1 MLRDS
6 LVFLALTSIT
16 LLLYAVTLFLFRSFE
31 SHRADLAVY
40 WSDRGQD
47 EMSHGHADQ
56 AATSLRNALMYDP
69 DDRRYEMLL
78 AEALAESGKTDQA
91 MNYFLNLWD
100 TQPGDGFI
108 NLELAR
114 LSRKKGLSQPA
125 VNYYHASIFGDWRGD
140 GTARRR
146 DVRLELADYLAS
158 IHDTTAARAELL
170 IAAGNASNKTDVN
183 LVLGAKFA
191 AIGDAADALNS
202 YEKALES
209 SPHEQAALETAGR
222 LSLQL
227 GDYASAQAFLDR
239 VLKEGIKDPGQ
250 KDPVSTMDAEAK
262 RLVELGFSPTL
273 PDHVR
278 AEHLML
284 GKAIAE
290 ARFNSCS
297 AQSGNASQPQAG
309 LLALKPRWNN
319 AEPISLRTL
328 ENDAT
333 LQQSLSALISD
344 TEILTSRA
352 CGAPSGD
359 DAILL
364 TLASRREPNH

>member
-6 LVFLALTSIT
+6 LIFLALTSIT

-31 SHRADLAVY
+31 SHRADLAAY

-47 EMSHGHADQ
+47 EISHGHADQ
-56 AATSLRNALMYDP
+56 AATSLRNALLYAP
-69 DDRRYEMLL
+69 DDRHYEMLL

-100 TQPGDGFI
+100 AQPGDGFI

-114 LSRKKGLSQPA
+114 LSRTKGLRQQA
-125 VNYYHASIFGDWRGD
+125 INYYHASIFGDWRGD

-146 DVRLELADYLAS
+146 EVRLELADYLVS

-170 IAAGNASNKTDVN
+170 ITAGNASNNADVN
-183 LVLGAKFA
+183 LDLGSKFA
-191 AIGDAADALNS
+191 AIGDATDALNS

-209 SPHEQAALETAGR
+209 NPRQQAALEAAGR
-222 LSLQL
+222 FSLQL
-227 GDYASAQAFLDR
+227 GDYASAHAFLDR
-239 VLKEGIKDPGQ
+239 DLKVGIEDPAEKEQVLA
-250 KDPVSTMDAEAK
+250 MDAEAT
-262 RLVELGFSPTL
+262 RLEELAFSPNL
-273 PDHVR
+273 PDHLR
-278 AEHLML
+278 AEHLLL
-284 GKAIAE
+284 GKAIAQ

-297 AQSGNASQPQAG
+297 AQSGNASEQQ
-309 LLALKPRWNN
+309 LAMLQLKPRWND
-319 AEPISLRTL
+319 AEHISLGTL
-328 ENDAT
+328 VNNDT
-333 LQQSLSALISD
+333 MQESLSALIRD
-344 TEILTSRA
+344 TEILASKA

-364 TLASRREPNH
+364 TLASPREPNH